1 MAEFAHV
8 VNEFDDW
15 ELLYCPYCGHNLIG
29 PEDGGGGLRTRPCD
43 HVLFVVDS
51 EGGFQHL
58 GGLAVQKLTENGAT
72 VEVGKFDCFV
82 EFADV
87 DEDDF
92 LTTSEQ
98 VDRVRPVRRRTRL
111 CRVFLSRLHARW
123 GRSDVP
129 GLVSTGGRQLGI
141 LRALGISA

>member
-43 HVLFVVDS
+43 HVLFIVDS

-58 GGLAVQKLTENGAT
+58 DGLAVQKLTENGAT

-98 VDRVRPVRRRTRL
+98 VDRVCDLFAAAPGFV
-111 CRVFLSRLHARW
+111 VFSFHDSMLAGGGATYLGLSAQAAD
-123 GRSDVP
+123 S
-129 GLVSTGGRQLGI
+129 
-141 LRALGISA
+141 